1 MAELLARD
9 GEGASKLLR
18 IRVHEALNEREAR
31 LIAKSIVNSP
41 LIKTM
46 AYGADPNVGRIL
58 MAVGK
63 CFDCRVIPERLGAS
77 INGTVVI
84 RDGHRAD
91 YDERALRLELAG
103 DPVEIDVS
111 LGVGDGSATAF
122 GCDLTEGYIK
132 ENAAYYSS

>member
-1 MAELLARD
+1 
-9 GEGASKLLR
+9 
-18 IRVHEALNEREAR
+18 RVQEALDEREAR

-63 CFDCRVIPERLGAS
+63 CFDCRVVPERLSAS
-77 INGTVVI
+77 INGRVVI
-84 RDGHRAD
+84 RDGLRAED
-91 YDERALRLELAG
+91 DEPGLRRSLAG
-103 DPVEIDVS
+103 DPVEIDVW